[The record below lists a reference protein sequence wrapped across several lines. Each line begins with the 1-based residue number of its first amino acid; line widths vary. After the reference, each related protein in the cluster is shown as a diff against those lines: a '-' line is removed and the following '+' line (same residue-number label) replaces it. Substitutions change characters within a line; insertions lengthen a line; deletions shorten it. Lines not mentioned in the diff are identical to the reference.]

1 MCYYRNAKIN
11 FKRYNQLTA
20 DFRRSHYHIV
30 ILVTTR
36 LIYNSYVS
44 CYLLFIIYNYT
55 INKPIVNR
63 LRIPKQGIITINN
76 RSVFI
81 IWQNRLSIHEI
92 TLVTSA
98 ALSKKYCTQINIFNR
113 NIIFSNTRQVFII
126 EVSLFIEYVEYPD
139 VKCTIN

>member
-11 FKRYNQLTA
+11 FKRYDQLTA
-20 DFRRSHYHIV
+20 DLRRSHYHIV

-81 IWQNRLSIHEI
+81 IWQN
-92 TLVTSA
+92 V
-98 ALSKKYCTQINIFNR
+98 CD
-113 NIIFSNTRQVFII
+113 NTRDICCFVKKSIVDRLTYLTGTLF
-126 EVSLFIEYVEYPD
+126 SLIS
-139 VKCTIN
+139 VKYLSLKLAYLLSM

>member
-11 FKRYNQLTA
+11 FKRYDQLTA
-20 DFRRSHYHIV
+20 DLRRSHYHIV

-81 IWQNRLSIHEI
+81 IWQNRMSIHEI

-98 ALSKKYCTQINIFNR
+98 ALSKKYCRQINIFNR
-113 NIIFSNTRQVFII
+113 DIIFSNIRQVFII

>member
-20 DFRRSHYHIV
+20 DLRRSHYHIV

-81 IWQNRLSIHEI
+81 I
-92 TLVTSA
+92 
-98 ALSKKYCTQINIFNR
+98 
-113 NIIFSNTRQVFII
+113 
-126 EVSLFIEYVEYPD
+126 
-139 VKCTIN
+139 